1 MNLIKETL
9 WEKMIKYVF
18 ILLLI
23 MYQTPCFSQ
32 IKTDVMP
39 SNIKECLTLLDTLI
53 GQERQAEII
62 KQTENEFVAVEH
74 FGLGLAIRNQWL
86 HSENLPLLN
95 YFEAKRIFHK
105 DAMSSEILSS
115 YYRYLKEKEQD
126 SAKKR
131 YFRSCSDLH
140 KQKSDKSTYLYE
152 EITEKEA
159 LSNSQAAYFIGY
171 YRNDVLLRYEKIY
184 NGDVLMYKEIEKPN
198 K

>member
-1 MNLIKETL
+1 MNLIKKTF
-9 WEKMIKYVF
+9 WGKMIKYVF

-23 MYQTPCFSQ
+23 MYQTTCFSQ

-39 SNIKECLTLLDTLI
+39 SNIKECLTQLDTLI
-53 GQERQAEII
+53 SKEKQAEIL
-62 KQTENEFVAVEH
+62 KQTENEFLSVEH

-86 HSENLPLLN
+86 HSENLSLLN
-95 YFEAKRIFHK
+95 YFEAKQIFHK
-105 DAMSSEILSS
+105 DAMSSEILSA

-126 SAKKR
+126 SVKKR

-140 KQKSDKSTYLYE
+140 KQKSDKPTYLYD

-159 LSNSQAAYFIGY
+159 LSNDQAAYFIGY